1 MAPKRA
7 SPLDEPPSASSSSE
21 EEDEASSEV
30 GSSSEEDDQPAKLTQ
45 PPSTEKKP
53 TAKKP
58 PPTAPIAKSQPK
70 GSVSESETESDAG
83 SDSDDERPSENKD
96 LIVKPIASKPKEE
109 TAKAK
114 KSKSQSSVSPAKAAN
129 KRPSDSNR
137 PVADSKK
144 AKKGK
149 DAAGN
154 DEIPAAED
162 DGKKAGD
169 ESKKLFQRLWSED
182 DEIAIL
188 TGLAEYAAKTG
199 GAALKDINGFHDF
212 IKKSVHVDVSNEQL
226 ANKIRTL
233 KRKYVK
239 NAQRG
244 KNEEGPSFSKPYD
257 KKVFEL
263 SKKIWADEGANGG
276 IEITKSNGKVK
287 KNMKEGSSVAAS
299 QKPATDLVSDSKE
312 ARKVDIDPKGG
323 SWLSLSEMIRFN
335 KSLGLSGLDD
345 NAIKRGYELI
355 GASKKAELE
364 ERWKQLQIAEL
375 ELFVKR
381 VELVKDEASLI
392 WEATK
397 SSGN

>member
-21 EEDEASSEV
+21 EEEASSEV
-30 GSSSEEDDQPAKLTQ
+30 GSSSEDDDQPSKLTQ
-45 PPSTEKKP
+45 PLSAEKKP
-53 TAKKP
+53 TSKKP
-58 PPTAPIAKSQPK
+58 PPAAPIAKSQPK
-70 GSVSESETESDAG
+70 ASVSDSETESDAE
-83 SDSDDERPSENKD
+83 SDSDDERPSENAD
-96 LIVKPIASKPKEE
+96 LIVKPIASKPKGE
-109 TAKAK
+109 TPKGK
-114 KSKSQSSVSPAKAAN
+114 KSKSQPSVTPAKAAN
-129 KRPSDSNR
+129 KRPSDNNR
-137 PVADSKK
+137 PATDSKK

-149 DAAGN
+149 DAGGN
-154 DEIPAAED
+154 DEILAAEE
-162 DGKKAGD
+162 DGRKAGD

-188 TGLAEYAAKTG
+188 MGLAEYAAKTG
-199 GAALKDINGFHDF
+199 EAPLKDINGFHDF

-239 NAQRG
+239 NSQKG
-244 KNEEGPSFSKPYD
+244 KNGEGPSFSKPYD

-263 SKKIWADEGANGG
+263 SKKIWPDEGANGG
-276 IEITKSNGKVK
+276 IDLTKSNGKEK
-287 KNMKEGSSVAAS
+287 KNKKEGNSVVAS
-299 QKPATDLVSDSKE
+299 RKREPDLVSDSKE
-312 ARKVDIDPKGG
+312 VRKIDIDPHAG
-323 SWLSLSEMIRFN
+323 SPLSLSEMIRFN

-345 NAIKRGYELI
+345 DVIKRGYELI
-355 GASKKAELE
+355 GASKKAELDD
-364 ERWKQLQIAEL
+364 RWKKLQIAEL

>member
-21 EEDEASSEV
+21 EEEETSSEA
-30 GSSSEEDDQPAKLTQ
+30 GSSSEDDDQPPKLTQ
-45 PPSTEKKP
+45 PLSTEKKP
-53 TAKKP
+53 AAKKP
-58 PPTAPIAKSQPK
+58 PPATPIAKSQQK
-70 GSVSESETESDAG
+70 ASVSESETESD
-83 SDSDDERPSENKD
+83 SDDERPGENTD
-96 LIVKPIASKPKEE
+96 LVVKPIASKPKEE
-109 TAKAK
+109 VPIAK
-114 KSKSQSSVSPAKAAN
+114 KTKSQPPVSPAKSAN
-129 KRPSDSNR
+129 KRPSDNR
-137 PVADSKK
+137 PVTDSKK

-149 DAAGN
+149 DAAGT
-154 DEIPAAED
+154 DEAPAAED

-169 ESKKLFQRLWSED
+169 ESKKTFQRLWCED

-188 TGLAEYAAKTG
+188 NGFAEYAAKTG
-199 GAALKDINGFHDF
+199 EAPLKDINGFHDF

-244 KNEEGPSFSKPYD
+244 KNGEGPNFSKPYD
-257 KKVFEL
+257 KRVFEL
-263 SKKIWADEGANGG
+263 SSKIWADEGANGG
-276 IEITKSNGKVK
+276 TDITKTNGKVK
-287 KNMKEGSSVAAS
+287 KKNTKEGSSFAAS
-299 QKPATDLVSDSKE
+299 QKLVADLVSDSKE
-312 ARKVDIDPKGG
+312 ARKVDIDRNAG
-323 SWLSLSEMIRFN
+323 SPLSLGEMIRFN

-345 NAIKRGYELI
+345 DAIKRGYEMI

-364 ERWKQLQIAEL
+364 DRWKKLKIAEL